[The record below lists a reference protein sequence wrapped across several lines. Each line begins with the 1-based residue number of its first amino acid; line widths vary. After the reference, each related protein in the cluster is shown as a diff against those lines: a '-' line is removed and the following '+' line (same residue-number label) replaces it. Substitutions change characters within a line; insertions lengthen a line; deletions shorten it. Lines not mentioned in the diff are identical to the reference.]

1 LPTLEI
7 IGLALFVISL
17 LLGLFSIVFGLPGA
31 VIIAVVV
38 LAYAVFTGFS
48 VIGWKLLLVIVAL
61 AVLAET
67 LEFIIGMH
75 VAAQFGLSMKGFWAS
90 LIGSMIGAAA
100 LTPFF
105 LGFGAIAGIFLGGM
119 AGLLMVEMMRRGRL
133 KAAFRASLGIV
144 LGRVAGICV
153 KGCLA
158 FVMVILALNAV
169 YS

>member
-7 IGLALFVISL
+7 IGLSLFVIFL
-17 LLGLFSIVFGLPGA
+17 LLGLFSIIFGLPGA

-38 LAYAVFTGFS
+38 LAYAAVTGFT

-75 VAAQFGLSMKGFWAS
+75 VASQFGLSMKGFWAS

-119 AGLLMVEMMRRGRL
+119 AGLLMMEMVHRKRL
-133 KAAFRASLGIV
+133 KAAFRASLGMV